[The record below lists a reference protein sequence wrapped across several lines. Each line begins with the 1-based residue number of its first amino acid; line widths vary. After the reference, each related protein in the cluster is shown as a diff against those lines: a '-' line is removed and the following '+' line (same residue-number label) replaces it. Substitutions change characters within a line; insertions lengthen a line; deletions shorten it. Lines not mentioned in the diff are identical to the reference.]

1 MSFQKRTIYLRTEVQ
16 RETLLN
22 LVRNLPL
29 DEAKPLQVTVE
40 EFRPARKLSQ
50 QAYLF
55 AGPLKDISEQAWLDG
70 KQYSVDVWAHYFKV
84 QLLPEEFDPVLCKD
98 SYQKWRY
105 APDGT
110 RVLTGSTTELTVKGM
125 AEYITAILAFGGS
138 LGVQFTERGPS

>member
-1 MSFQKRTIYLRTEVQ
+1 MSFQKRTIFLRTEVQ

-40 EFRPARKLSQ
+40 EYRPGRKLSQ

-70 KQYSVDVWAHYFKV
+70 KQYSVEVWAHYFKG
-84 QLLPEEFDPVLCKD
+84 QLLPEEFDPELCKD
-98 SYQKWRY
+98 GYQKWRY
-105 APDGT
+105 DPAGN

-125 AEYITAILAFGGS
+125 AEYITAIQAFGGS

>member
-1 MSFQKRTIYLRTEVQ
+1 MSFQKRTIFLRSEIQ
-16 RETLLN
+16 RETLLA

-70 KQYSVDVWAHYFKV
+70 KQYSVEVWFFYLKT
-84 QLLPEEFDPVLCKD
+84 QLLPEEFDPLLVKD
-98 SYQKWRY
+98 DYIKWRY

-110 RVLTGSTTELTVKGM
+110 RVLVGSTTQLTVKGFSEFTE
-125 AEYITAILAFGGS
+125 AVTAFGAS
-138 LGVQFTERGPS
+138 LGVTYTERAQ

>member
-1 MSFQKRTIYLRTEVQ
+1 MNFQKRTIYLRGPDQVQ
-16 RETLLN
+16 TLLN
-22 LVRNLPL
+22 LIPNLPL
-29 DEAKPLQVTVE
+29 DADRPLQITIE

-55 AGPLKDISEQAWLDG
+55 AGPLKDISEQAWLNG

-84 QLLPEEFDPVLCKD
+84 QLLPEEFDSVLCKD

-105 APDGT
+105 DPAGN

-125 AEYITAILAFGGS
+125 ADYITAILAFGGS
-138 LGVQFTERGPS
+138 LGVQFTERAQ